1 MDRQEKKIER
11 RLVAIFAAD
20 VAGYSRLIER
30 DEVGTL
36 DILTSHREVMDR
48 LIAEHGGRIAN
59 TAGDSVLAEFPS
71 AVDAVQCAIAVQGA
85 LAPANLD
92 VSDERRVR
100 FRIGVHVGDV
110 IVRGGDLLGDGVNIA
125 ARLESLAEPGG
136 ICISEAAYG
145 YVRKAVPIVFT
156 DAGLQKVKN
165 IGEPLRAFRA
175 VLTNPVL
182 PKSAVTSH
190 FEAASPHDRPSIAV
204 LPFTN
209 MNGDPE
215 QDHFAEGITEDIIT
229 ELSRISAFL
238 VISRNSTFTYKGT
251 IPDVRQIGRELG
263 VRYVVEG
270 SVRRAGERVRVNVH
284 LVEASTG
291 SHVWGDRYDRPLA
304 DLFDV
309 QDDITRSIVAS
320 TQTQVVLNEGV
331 IAERHE
337 RPDFHTWDMAK
348 RGWRNIYQLSRE
360 SLERAREIGLA
371 IKRHDPASP
380 KGPQIIATATYHL
393 VYMGFASDPDAM
405 REEAVAEA
413 REAMRLDDR
422 DEYTQ
427 WTYGNVLM
435 GLLGRRE
442 DAISAYEQALEIN
455 PNFSLAYGS
464 LGTTLAWQ
472 GRSDESIRTV
482 EIAIRLNPRDPS
494 IFFRYTALAVAYY
507 SKQEYQKAREWAQ
520 HAVARRAN
528 WWIGWALLAASQGQL
543 KDIAAAQAA
552 VSGLLDVLPNRTIST
567 LPFPP
572 LGQEQITHLH
582 EGLRMAGLTE

>member
-1 MDRQEKKIER
+1 MDRQEHKVER
-11 RLVAIFAAD
+11 RLAAIFAAD
-20 VAGYSRLIER
+20 VAGYSRLMER

-36 DILTSHREVMDR
+36 QTLSSRRKIMDR
-48 LIAEHGGRIAN
+48 LIAHHRGRIAN

-71 AVDAVQCAIAVQGA
+71 VVDAVQCAVAVQEA
-85 LAPANLD
+85 LAYANQD
-92 VSDERRVR
+92 ARVERRLV
-100 FRIGVHVGDV
+100 FRIGIHVGDV
-110 IVRGGDLLGDGVNIA
+110 MVQGCDLLGDGVNIA
-125 ARLESLAEPGG
+125 ARLQSIADPGG
-136 ICISEAAYG
+136 ICISESAYG
-145 YVRKAVPIVFT
+145 YVRKVVPVGFT
-156 DAGLQKVKN
+156 ELGPQKVKN
-165 IGEPLRAFRA
+165 IEEPIRAF
-175 VLTNPVL
+175 
-182 PKSAVTSH
+182 AVTLTKVAPPSTQ
-190 FEAASPHDRPSIAV
+190 ATPAKALSPPDKPSIAV

-229 ELSRISAFL
+229 ELSRISAFF
-238 VISRNSTFTYKGT
+238 IIARNSTFTYKGT
-251 IPDVRQIGRELG
+251 NPDVRQVGRELG
-263 VRYVVEG
+263 VQYVVEG
-270 SVRRAGERVRVNVH
+270 SVRRSGERVRVNVH
-284 LVEASTG
+284 LLEASTG
-291 SHVWGDRYDRPLA
+291 NHIWGDRYDRPLA

-320 TQTQVVLNEGV
+320 TQTQVVLNEGL

-337 RPDFHTWDMAK
+337 HPDFHTWDMAK

-380 KGPQIIATATYHL
+380 KGPQIVATATYHL

-405 REEAVAEA
+405 RQEAIAEA

-507 SKQEYQKAREWAQ
+507 SKQDYQSARDWAQ
-520 HAVARRAN
+520 HSVARRAN
-528 WWIGWALLAASQGQL
+528 WWIGWALLAASHAQL

-552 VSGLLDVLPNRTIST
+552 LSGLLEVLPNRRIST

-572 LGQEQITHLH
+572 LGEEQITHLR
-582 EGLRMAGLTE
+582 EGLKMAGLPE

>member
-1 MDRQEKKIER
+1 MDRQEHRVER

-20 VAGYSRLIER
+20 VAGYSRLMER

-36 DILTSHREVMDR
+36 RMLTTHREIVDR
-48 LIAEHGGRIAN
+48 LIADHAGRIAN

-71 AVDAVQCAIAVQGA
+71 AVDAVQCAVAVQEAIARANQEA
-85 LAPANLD
+85 LP
-92 VSDERRVR
+92 ERRLH
-100 FRIGVHVGDV
+100 FRIGIHVGDV
-110 IVRGGDLLGDGVNIA
+110 MVRGGDLLGDGVNVA
-125 ARLESLAEPGG
+125 ARLESLADAGG
-136 ICISEAAYG
+136 ICISESTFG
-145 YVRKAVPIVFT
+145 YVRKAVPVGFT
-156 DAGLQKVKN
+156 ELGPQKVKN
-165 IGEPLRAFRA
+165 IEEPVRAFA
-175 VLTNPVL
+175 ITLTKVAPSSAQFTP
-182 PKSAVTSH
+182 PKAL
-190 FEAASPHDRPSIAV
+190 SPPDKPSIAV

-229 ELSRISAFL
+229 ELSRISAFF
-238 VISRNSTFTYKGT
+238 IIARNSTFTYKGT
-251 IPDVRQIGRELG
+251 NPDVRQIGRELG
-263 VRYVVEG
+263 VQYIVEG

-284 LVEASTG
+284 LLEASTG
-291 SHVWGDRYDRPLA
+291 NHIWGDRYDRPLV

-360 SLERAREIGLA
+360 SLDRAREIGLA
-371 IKRHDPASP
+371 IKHHDPASP
-380 KGPQIIATATYHL
+380 KGPQIVATATYHL

-405 REEAVAEA
+405 REEAIAEA

-442 DAISAYEQALEIN
+442 EAIATYEQALEIN

-464 LGTTLAWQ
+464 LGTTLAWA
-472 GRSDESIRTV
+472 GRADDSINTV
-482 EIAIRLNPRDPS
+482 EMAIRLNPRDPS

-552 VSGLLDVLPNRTIST
+552 LSGLLEVLPNRTIST

-572 LGQEQITHLH
+572 LGQEQITHLR
-582 EGLRMAGLTE
+582 EGLRMAGLPE

>member
-1 MDRQEKKIER
+1 MDRQGKKIER
-11 RLVAIFAAD
+11 RLVAILAAD

-36 DILTSHREVMDR
+36 DILTGHREVMDR

-71 AVDAVQCAIAVQGA
+71 AIDAVQCAIAVQRA

-156 DAGLQKVKN
+156 DVGLQKVKN
-165 IGEPLRAFRA
+165 IEEPLRVFTA
-175 VLTNPVL
+175 VLRSPVS
-182 PKSAVTSH
+182 PKPAVTSH
-190 FEAASPHDRPSIAV
+190 LEAVPPPDKPSIAV

-238 VISRNSTFTYKGT
+238 VIARNSTFTYKGT
-251 IPDVRQIGRELG
+251 SPDVRQVGRELG

-284 LVEASTG
+284 LLEASTG
-291 SHVWGDRYDRPLA
+291 NHIWGDRYDRPLA

-320 TQTQVVLNEGV
+320 TQTQVVLNEGL

-337 RPDFHTWDMAK
+337 HPDFQTWDMAK

-360 SLERAREIGLA
+360 SLEEAREIGLV
-371 IKRHDPASP
+371 IKHHDPASP
-380 KGPQIIATATYHL
+380 KGPQIIAAATYHL
-393 VYMGFASDPDAM
+393 VYMGFASDPDTM
-405 REEAVAEA
+405 REEAIAEA
-413 REAMRLDDR
+413 RDAMRLDDR

-427 WTYGNVLM
+427 WTYGLVLS
-435 GLLGRRE
+435 LLGRRE
-442 DAISAYEQALEIN
+442 EAIAAYQQALEIN
-455 PNFSLAYGS
+455 PNFSLAYGT
-464 LGTTLAWQ
+464 LGTTLAWA
-472 GRSDESIRTV
+472 GRFDESIAMV

-494 IFFRYTALAVAYY
+494 IFFRYTALALAYFL
-507 SKQEYQKAREWAQ
+507 KQEYEKSRDWAQ
-520 HAVARRAN
+520 QAVARRAN

-543 KDIAAAQAA
+543 KDVAAAQAA
-552 VSGLLDVLPNRTIST
+552 LSGLLEVLPNQRIST

-572 LGQEQITHLH
+572 LGKEQISHLR
-582 EGLRMAGLTE
+582 EGLKMAGLPE

>member
-1 MDRQEKKIER
+1 MDRQEHRVER

-20 VAGYSRLIER
+20 VAGYSRLMER

-36 DILTSHREVMDR
+36 RMLTTHREIVDH
-48 LIAEHGGRIAN
+48 LIADHAGRIAN

-71 AVDAVQCAIAVQGA
+71 AVDAVQCAVAVQEAIARANQEA
-85 LAPANLD
+85 LP
-92 VSDERRVR
+92 ERRLH
-100 FRIGVHVGDV
+100 FRIGIHVGDV
-110 IVRGGDLLGDGVNIA
+110 MVRGGDLLGDGVNVA
-125 ARLESLAEPGG
+125 ARLESLADAGG
-136 ICISEAAYG
+136 ICISESTFG
-145 YVRKAVPIVFT
+145 YVRKAVPVGFT
-156 DAGLQKVKN
+156 ELGPQKVKN
-165 IGEPLRAFRA
+165 IEEPVRAFA
-175 VLTNPVL
+175 ITLTKVAPSSAQFTP
-182 PKSAVTSH
+182 PKAL
-190 FEAASPHDRPSIAV
+190 SPPDKPSIAV

-229 ELSRISAFL
+229 ELSRISAFF
-238 VISRNSTFTYKGT
+238 IIARNSTFTYKGT
-251 IPDVRQIGRELG
+251 NPDVRQIGRELG
-263 VRYVVEG
+263 VQYIVEG

-284 LVEASTG
+284 LLEASTG
-291 SHVWGDRYDRPLA
+291 NHIWGDRYDRPLV

-360 SLERAREIGLA
+360 SLDRAREIGLA
-371 IKRHDPASP
+371 IKHHDPASP
-380 KGPQIIATATYHL
+380 KGPQIVATATYHL

-405 REEAVAEA
+405 REEAIAEA

-442 DAISAYEQALEIN
+442 EAIATYEQALEIN

-464 LGTTLAWQ
+464 LGTTLAWA
-472 GRSDESIRTV
+472 GRADDSINTV
-482 EIAIRLNPRDPS
+482 EMAIRLNPRDPS

-552 VSGLLDVLPNRTIST
+552 LSGLLEVLPNRTIST

-572 LGQEQITHLH
+572 LGQEQITHLR
-582 EGLRMAGLTE
+582 EGLRMAGLPE

>member
-1 MDRQEKKIER
+1 MDRQEHRIER
-11 RLVAIFAAD
+11 RLAAIFAAD
-20 VAGYSRLIER
+20 VAGYSRLMER

-36 DILTSHREVMDR
+36 RMLTTHREIVDR
-48 LIAEHGGRIAN
+48 LIADHAGRIAN

-71 AVDAVQCAIAVQGA
+71 AVDAVQCAVAVQEAIARANQEA
-85 LAPANLD
+85 LP
-92 VSDERRVR
+92 ERRLH
-100 FRIGVHVGDV
+100 FRIGIHVGDV
-110 IVRGGDLLGDGVNIA
+110 MVRGGDLLGDGVNVA
-125 ARLESLAEPGG
+125 ARLESLADAGG
-136 ICISEAAYG
+136 ICISESTFG
-145 YVRKAVPIVFT
+145 YVRKAVPVGFT
-156 DAGLQKVKN
+156 ELGPQNVKN
-165 IGEPLRAFRA
+165 IEEPVRAFA
-175 VLTNPVL
+175 ITLTKVAPPSAQFTP
-182 PKSAVTSH
+182 PKAL
-190 FEAASPHDRPSIAV
+190 SPPDKPSIAV

-229 ELSRISAFL
+229 ELSRISAFF
-238 VISRNSTFTYKGT
+238 IIARNSTFTYKGT
-251 IPDVRQIGRELG
+251 NPDVRQIGRELG
-263 VRYVVEG
+263 VQYIVEG
-270 SVRRAGERVRVNVH
+270 SVRKAGERVRVNVH
-284 LVEASTG
+284 LLEASTG
-291 SHVWGDRYDRPLA
+291 NHIWGDRYDRPLV

-337 RPDFHTWDMAK
+337 RPDFHIWDMAK

-360 SLERAREIGLA
+360 SLDRAREIGLA
-371 IKRHDPASP
+371 IKHHDPASP
-380 KGPQIIATATYHL
+380 KGPQIVATATYHL

-405 REEAVAEA
+405 REEAIAEA

-442 DAISAYEQALEIN
+442 EAIATYEQALEIN

-464 LGTTLAWQ
+464 LGTTLAWA
-472 GRSDESIRTV
+472 GRADDSINTV
-482 EIAIRLNPRDPS
+482 EMAIRLNPRDPS

-552 VSGLLDVLPNRTIST
+552 LSGLLEVLPNRTIST

-572 LGQEQITHLH
+572 LGQEQITHLR
-582 EGLRMAGLTE
+582 EGLRMAGLPE